1 MAYADDLVLTAPSA
15 SALRKMLTIC
25 DNYASDFHMSF
36 NASKSKYDFSC
47 LRPLLSDCN
56 FKIGGKVIEFVS
68 SYSHLGHVVTD
79 SLDDGPDTVAA

>member
-1 MAYADDLVLTAPSA
+1 MVLTAPSA
-15 SALRKMLTIC
+15 YALRKMLTIC

-36 NASKSKYDFSC
+36 NASKSKCNVIFPSSRAC

-79 SLDDGPDTVAA
+79 SLDDGPDISK